1 MAYLP
6 LNAKSEFVAWRNF
19 SDGSVFD
26 STRRFHDASAAS
38 IRPARR
44 PTRGSGDGGEVVSP
58 ACGGVEPCA
67 DSVDGATA
75 ESESSAIATAV
86 RERTD
91 NRVVMGYVSRG

>member
-6 LNAKSEFVAWRNF
+6 LNARSEFVAPRNF
-19 SDGSVFD
+19 SDGCVFD
-26 STRRFHDASAAS
+26 TTRRFQVASAAF
-38 IRPARR
+38 IRPAPK
-44 PTRGSGDGGEVVSP
+44 PTRGSGDGGEVESP

-67 DSVDGATA
+67 DNVDGATA